1 MKAMNMNAPAITSG
15 ALRAADLDTRMN
27 ERRAMNAL
35 ADQIA
40 EARRLDDEMRRGAW
54 TKPSIRANG
63 CGGPCNQGRH
73 PCPCPD
79 ACERSRTED
88 HSFTRGMLF
97 AALVTVAACAVVV
110 LLLPAVLP

>member
-1 MKAMNMNAPAITSG
+1 MNMNAPAITSG

-40 EARRLDDEMRRGAW
+40 EARRLDDEMRRGSW
-54 TKPSIRANG
+54 TKPSVRARG
-63 CGGPCNQGRH
+63 CSGPCDQGRQ

-79 ACERSRTED
+79 ACQRARAED
-88 HSFTRGMLF
+88 HSFTRGLLVAAVF
-97 AALVTVAACAVVV
+97 FVAIAAFGAALW
-110 LLLPAVLP
+110 PAVW